1 MNVSYRPVN
10 EIPKAASPNRPVS
23 FVYNPRPAAPK
34 SPGPTTRGERIAA
47 KKKQQS
53 SEAAANKDVFTI
65 PFTTVTNQ
73 LPERGLVSAQSLA
86 AVTYDDAI
94 PLKAGGSMDVQR
106 TRGIGSELG
115 GKMEISVNILN
126 GSSFSVL
133 MAPTETGKDLKRK
146 IETNSSIPAD
156 QQQLVFAGKQIK
168 DDKTMY
174 DYGITKNCVIF
185 CVPKNGESGPV
196 SPRKE
201 ERETRKPR
209 RKKICP
215 CQALPC

>member
-1 MNVSYRPVN
+1 
-10 EIPKAASPNRPVS
+10 
-23 FVYNPRPAAPK
+23 
-34 SPGPTTRGERIAA
+34 
-47 KKKQQS
+47 
-53 SEAAANKDVFTI
+53 
-65 PFTTVTNQ
+65 
-73 LPERGLVSAQSLA
+73 
-86 AVTYDDAI
+86 
-94 PLKAGGSMDVQR
+94 MDVQR

-146 IETNSSIPAD
+146 IEANSSIAAD

-174 DYGITKNCVIF
+174 DYGIAKNCVIF

-209 RKKICP
+209 RKRICA
-215 CQALPC
+215 CQALPYFDCDPS

>member
-1 MNVSYRPVN
+1 
-10 EIPKAASPNRPVS
+10 
-23 FVYNPRPAAPK
+23 
-34 SPGPTTRGERIAA
+34 
-47 KKKQQS
+47 
-53 SEAAANKDVFTI
+53 
-65 PFTTVTNQ
+65 
-73 LPERGLVSAQSLA
+73 
-86 AVTYDDAI
+86 
-94 PLKAGGSMDVQR
+94 MDVQR

-146 IETNSSIPAD
+146 IEANSSIAAD

-209 RKKICP
+209 RKRICA
-215 CQALPC
+215 CQALPYFDCDPS